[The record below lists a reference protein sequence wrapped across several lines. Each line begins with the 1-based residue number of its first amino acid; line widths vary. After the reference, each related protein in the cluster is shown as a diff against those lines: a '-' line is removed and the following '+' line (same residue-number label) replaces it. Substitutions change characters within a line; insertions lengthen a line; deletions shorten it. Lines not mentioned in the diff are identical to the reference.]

1 MGLVLFECLSKDAGK
16 ASASATFPKTRRA
29 FVGNGCC
36 SGPSLRGGEYADPGA
51 VETMM
56 SAGRSIVDVIW
67 ARGQQGC
74 QCQRAR
80 TVMLVRMLCSRSM
93 YRSQRKIWNLE
104 YPICGGCVGNHP
116 EKPQQENVYLYV
128 SILFY
133 YYTYIYIYILYLWF
147 WLYIIRI
154 VSIYVCLFLAHN
166 KTNTDQLTLSQA
178 NSKHMTLHTT
188 YLPFTTRTHRQRQV
202 ES

>member
-1 MGLVLFECLSKDAGK
+1 MGHMGLVLFECLSKDAGK

-104 YPICGGCVGNHP
+104 YPICGGCVGNLP

-128 SILFY
+128 FILFY
-133 YYTYIYIYILYLWF
+133 FYIHIYIHFIFMILIIYDTHCIYI
-147 WLYIIRI
+147 
-154 VSIYVCLFLAHN
+154 CLFVFG
-166 KTNTDQLTLSQA
+166 TQ
-178 NSKHMTLHTT
+178 
-188 YLPFTTRTHRQRQV
+188 
-202 ES
+202 